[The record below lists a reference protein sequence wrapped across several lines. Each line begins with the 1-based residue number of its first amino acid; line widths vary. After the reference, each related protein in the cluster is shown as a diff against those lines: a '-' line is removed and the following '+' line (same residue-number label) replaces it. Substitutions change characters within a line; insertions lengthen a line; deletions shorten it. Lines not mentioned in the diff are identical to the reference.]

1 MKKIASIIFGLTL
14 LAVLPASATSHL
26 IGKLIALDAGHG
38 GAEKG
43 AVNFSTGVMEKDVN
57 LAVVYALKQ
66 RFDGSGAQIVL
77 TRAGDETLD
86 SRKSR
91 VDYAVEQCK
100 LLAGRKCDIL
110 VSVHHN
116 GSSSTTHDG
125 TMVIYNERGDKPF
138 ATALHD
144 ALKSSLG
151 LPDEGYDNGGYGITV
166 YGHLVSALTEAY
178 YITNDWEAEQ
188 YLLGTPFVTPSGYTV
203 LTGSRVDREAGALYQ
218 GISNYFLS
226 GSGGG
231 RGKPN
236 KSQHLPMEY

>member
-1 MKKIASIIFGLTL
+1 MKQTL
-14 LAVLPASATSHL
+14 LIISIAFISVLVASSFFANAFAPFD
-26 IGKLIALDAGHG
+26 GKLIALDAGHG

-43 AVNFSTGVMEKDVN
+43 AVNTFTGVMEKDVN
-57 LAVVYALKQ
+57 LAVVYALKEK
-66 RFDGSGAQIVL
+66 FKDSGAQIVL

-91 VDYAVEQCK
+91 VDYALEQCK
-100 LLAGRKCDIL
+100 FLAGRKCDIL

-125 TMVIYNERGDKPF
+125 TMVIYNERADKPL
-138 ATALHD
+138 AIALHD
-144 ALKSSLG
+144 ALKTSLG

-178 YITNDWEAEQ
+178 YITNNWEANQ
-188 YLLGTPFVTPSGYTV
+188 YLAGTPFVTPNGYTV
-203 LTGSRVDREAGALYQ
+203 LTGSRVDQEAQALYQ
-218 GISNYFLS
+218 GISNYFS
-226 GSGGG
+226 FNSGGG

-236 KSQHLPMEY
+236 K